1 MDSLEIWLVPTGA
14 LVVMMLY
21 YKDPTFQILSIYAH
35 IHRFSFLL
43 SPTGARYVI
52 IVSQDTYNFFSSDFQ
67 HLCQYRWFSFLL
79 TITMPL
85 LDWCWLMLIDF
96 ADADADF
103 LGSIKDLEFQS
114 RLFWNVQRDDW
125 SYKYP
130 LDDWWRKINSMQS
143 PRQFSTALTINRI
156 ECNPI
161 IRICRQH

>member
-43 SPTGARYVI
+43 YPTGARYVI

-103 LGSIKDLEFQS
+103 FRFDKRFGIPVKAFLECS
-114 RLFWNVQRDDW
+114 TGRLELQV
-125 SYKYP
+125 SS
-130 LDDWWRKINSMQS
+130 WWLM
-143 PRQFSTALTINRI
+143 A
-156 ECNPI
+156 
-161 IRICRQH
+161 